1 MIVEQTLL
9 RPELGDF
16 SSIIFLKA
24 IIIGV
29 EDAIGDKTAAIAMI
43 SAGRKQGKILAQER
57 NLDNKSGSVS
67 LEKIQEILNEILGK
81 DGTRLCLIEKI
92 EQEGDVFKVYTKET
106 FCSAGES
113 DGSTRKCTYTLGAI
127 QGFLEVLLGKR
138 LQGKQTESVLRG
150 GSHDLLEYSVLN

>member
-9 RPELGDF
+9 RPELRDF

-24 IIIGV
+24 IIIGI

-43 SAGRKQGKILAQER
+43 STGRQQGKALAQER
-57 NLDNKSGSVS
+57 NLANKAASVP
-67 LEKIQEILNEILGK
+67 LEEVQEILNQILGK
-81 DGTRLCLIEKI
+81 DGTRLCLIDKI
-92 EQEGDVFKVYTKET
+92 EQSGEVYKVYCKET

-113 DGSTRKCTYTLGAI
+113 DGSSRKCTYTLGAI

-138 LQGKQTESVLRG
+138 LQGKQTDSVLRG
-150 GSHDLLEYSVLN
+150 GTHDLLEYSTIN

>member
-1 MIVEQTLL
+1 MKVEQTML
-9 RPELGDF
+9 RTELGDL

-43 SAGRKQGKILAQER
+43 SAGRKQGKALAQER

-67 LEKIQEILNEILGK
+67 ITEIQEILNQILGK

-113 DGSTRKCTYTLGAI
+113 DGSPRKCTYTMGAI

-150 GSHDLLEYSVLN
+150 GSHDLLEYSILN

>member
-1 MIVEQTLL
+1 MKVEQTML
-9 RPELGDF
+9 RPELGDL

-43 SAGRKQGKILAQER
+43 SAGRKQGKTLAKAR

-67 LEKIQEILNEILGK
+67 ITEIQEILNQILGK

-92 EQEGDVFKVYTKET
+92 EQEGDVFKVYSKET
-106 FCSAGES
+106 FCSAGEAE
-113 DGSTRKCTYTLGAI
+113 GSPRKCTYTLGAI

-150 GSHDLLEYSVLN
+150 GSHDLLEYSILN

>member
-43 SAGRKQGKILAQER
+43 SAGRKQGKTLAQER
-57 NLDNKSGSVS
+57 NLANKSGSVS

-92 EQEGDVFKVYTKET
+92 EQEGDVFKVYCKET

-113 DGSTRKCTYTLGAI
+113 EGSTRKCTYTLGAI

>member
-1 MIVEQTLL
+1 MTVEQTLL

-57 NLDNKSGSVS
+57 NLANKGASVS
-67 LEKIQEILNEILGK
+67 LVEVKEILNQILGK

-92 EQEGDVFKVYTKET
+92 EQEEDLFKVYSKET
-106 FCSAGES
+106 FCSAGEA
-113 DGSTRKCTYTLGAI
+113 DGSTRRCTYTLGAI

-138 LQGKQTESVLRG
+138 LQGKQTDSVLRG
-150 GSHDLLEYSVLN
+150 GSHDLLEYSILN